1 MSGNM
6 IPLYI
11 DLKSPY
17 SYLAVHRALALEE
30 AGRVTFDWRPFELNI
45 SGRANSDREAFLRR
59 ARYLYRDVRRFATPL
74 GLTVKGPQRIYDSK
88 LALIGLLKAK
98 AAGLHQ
104 SYISECYRRFFDR
117 DLKLDDAEMIEALLA
132 NCGVDTSGFSAYA
145 AGEGKEALAASRVEA
160 ETLGV
165 FAVPTFIIGEELY
178 WGQDR
183 MDLAMSMAGII

>member
-17 SYLAVHRALALEE
+17 SYLAVHRALAHEE

-88 LALIGLLKAK
+88 LALIGLLTAK

-117 DLKLDDAEMIEALLA
+117 DLELDDAEMIEALLA
-132 NCGVDTSGFSAYA
+132 HCGVDTSGFSAYA

>member
-59 ARYLYRDVRRFATPL
+59 ARYLYRDIRRFATPL

>member
-6 IPLYI
+6 ITLYI

>member
-59 ARYLYRDVRRFATPL
+59 ARYLYRDVRRFAAPL

-88 LALIGLLKAK
+88 LALIGLLTAK

-117 DLKLDDAEMIEALLA
+117 DLELDDAEMIEAILA

-145 AGEGKEALAASRVEA
+145 AGEGKEALAASRAEA

-165 FAVPTFIIGEELY
+165 FAVPTFIIGEEIY

>member
-117 DLKLDDAEMIEALLA
+117 DLELDDAEMIEALLA